1 MAYSEILID
10 KSNQSPISAVHQLTV
25 EEYYDLMHHSHE
37 SSTSSD
43 NDTEEKVTR
52 EEFDQLKQH
61 VIDLIAEV
69 AALKNTEEPQA
80 EGG

>member
-1 MAYSEILID
+1 MAYSEILIE

-37 SSTSSD
+37 SFTSSD
-43 NDTEEKVTR
+43 NVTR
-52 EEFDQLKQH
+52 EEFDQLKQQ
-61 VIDLIAEV
+61 VTDLIAEV
-69 AALKNTEEPQA
+69 AALKNTEEHQV